1 MPQPRVTGSCL
12 KQGPGRCRRVRGAA
26 RRRLGTSSK
35 PQPHICVGTAGAS
48 SLLPNLTAPRPADSH
63 STAGWPRPHAGEAT
77 ARESLHGTGKG
88 HAHPGP
94 SRVRHVRE
102 VPVHCRGGSQSPP
115 QLRPSH
121 TSAPFLCLS
130 ACVSL
135 LANPHTLVNPSAA
148 QALSSHPSIKITSLH
163 PLLHLNIA
171 LFYSALLINP
181 WLFIHRHHAYQT
193 RATDPVLHLKH
204 ITA

>member
-48 SLLPNLTAPRPADSH
+48 SLLPSLTAPRPADSH

-121 TSAPFLCLS
+121 VCSIPVPECLCFIASKPPHPSKSFSCPGTFLPPFHQNHLPTPPSPLKYC
-130 ACVSL
+130 SL
-135 LANPHTLVNPSAA
+135 LQCT
-148 QALSSHPSIKITSLH
+148 
-163 PLLHLNIA
+163 
-171 LFYSALLINP
+171 INKP
-181 WLFIHRHHAYQT
+181 MVIY
-193 RATDPVLHLKH
+193 P
-204 ITA
+204 